1 MKKPMNQTP
10 QEFWISMVEDAL
22 RRKATD
28 ILFSRGQINFRVDMD
43 VVPYERQM
51 DAAGYRSV
59 ILWPVGTESRLQD
72 LEGAAGSIDFG
83 FSIGTH
89 RFRYNVYRDYAG
101 YSGAAR
107 PLPSKSFRPE
117 EIGISR
123 QILRFVSETSRGLI
137 LVTGPT
143 GSGKSSTICSLID
156 HLNQTRRLN
165 ILTIEDPIE
174 YMFKPGM
181 SIIQQ
186 REVGTHVPDFAK
198 SLRAAMRQNPDV
210 IFVGE
215 IRDLETAQAALQA
228 ADTGHLV
235 FSTLHTQRVFATIS
249 RLIEIAPA
257 NKQSEVRSLLANTL
271 TMVMGQRLLRKRGG
285 GIVAAREILINTP
298 AAATMIRSSKEK
310 SLSNVM
316 VSGRDKGMVDWETC
330 VSGLYKEGIIDES
343 EYNHHKDVEL

>member
-1 MKKPMNQTP
+1 MNQTP

-22 RRKATD
+22 KRKATD

-72 LEGAAGSIDFG
+72 LEGPDGSIDFG

-107 PLPSKSFRPE
+107 PLPFKSFRPE

-298 AAATMIRSSKEK
+298 AASTMIRSSKEK

-330 VSGLYKEGIIDES
+330 VSGLYKEGIIDEA

>member
-1 MKKPMNQTP
+1 MNQTP
-10 QEFWISMVEDAL
+10 KDFWSGLVQDAAKK
-22 RRKATD
+22 KATD

-43 VVPYERQM
+43 VVPYEKQM
-51 DAAGYRSV
+51 DMASYQSV
-59 ILWPVGTESRLQD
+59 ILWPISDEDKKRELDGPK
-72 LEGAAGSIDFG
+72 GSADFG
-83 FSIGTH
+83 FSLDEH
-89 RFRYNVYRDYAG
+89 RFRFNIYRDYAG
-101 YSGAAR
+101 YSAAAR
-107 PLPSKSFRPE
+107 PLPSKSYRPE
-117 EIGISR
+117 DIGISR

-143 GSGKSSTICSLID
+143 GSGKSSTICSLIE
-156 HLNQTRRLN
+156 HLNQTKKLN

-174 YMFKPGM
+174 YMFKPGQ

-186 REVGTHVPDFAK
+186 REVGAHVTDFAGA
-198 SLRAAMRQNPDV
+198 LRAGMRQNPDV

-235 FSTLHTQRVFATIS
+235 FSTLHTQRVYATIS

-271 TMVMGQRLLRKRGG
+271 TMVMGQRLLRKKGG

-298 AAATMIRSSKEK
+298 AAGTMIRSNKEK

-316 VSGRDKGMVDWETC
+316 VSGREKGMVDWDTC
-330 VSGLYKEGIIDES
+330 ISGLYKDGVIDEN
-343 EYNHHKDVEL
+343 EYRHHKDVEL